1 MKEKG
6 LDSQLE
12 AEAYEASVLV
22 VIALKDLGL
31 QVGDKTVGRAEL
43 GEGFAWSLQ
52 ILVYKFDQEIR
63 LDLLEF
69 QSLNSGF
76 KDVLNTFF
84 LIN

>member
-6 LDSQLE
+6 LGSQLE
-12 AEAYEASVLV
+12 AKAYEASVLV

-31 QVGDKTVGRAEL
+31 QIGDKTVGRAEL
-43 GEGFAWSLQ
+43 GEEFAWSLQ
-52 ILVYKFDQEIR
+52 ILAYKFDQEIR